1 MCIRDRLGGARGGGS
16 FPLLDFSTSSQNDHN
31 NSGGNNAHMYYT
43 SGTTG
48 NPKGVMLTHDIV
60 SKHAW
65 ATCAEM
71 RLNRTDVWA
80 HVAPMFH
87 LVDAFAIYAVTLVGG
102 RHVTAGLP
110 RRGSI
115 YS

>member
-1 MCIRDRLGGARGGGS
+1 MVFGAPTQTLS
-16 FPLLDFSTSSQNDHN
+16 
-31 NSGGNNAHMYYT
+31 

-60 SKHAW
+60 GKHAV

-71 RLNRTDVWA
+71 RLDGCDVWA

-87 LVDAFAIYAVTLVGG
+87 LVDAFAVYAVTLV
-102 RHVTAGLP
+102 V
-110 RRGSI
+110 RRQHATGTEGK
-115 YS
+115 

>member
-1 MCIRDRLGGARGGGS
+1 MDQR
-16 FPLLDFSTSSQNDHN
+16 PLS
-31 NSGGNNAHMYYT
+31 

-60 SKHAW
+60 GKHAV

-71 RLNRTDVWA
+71 RLDGSDVWA

-87 LVDAFAIYAVTLVGG
+87 LVDAFAVYAVTLV
-102 RHVTAGLP
+102 A
-110 RRGSI
+110 RGAE
-115 YS
+115 